1 MRPFSYMTKRFEID
15 PRLKIIA
22 NHFGFQAQAE
32 KAIEEM
38 AELMV
43 EIRHLRKRSE
53 TSAYDYVRFIEE
65 LADVKIMIDQLVYL
79 VRQGEEC
86 AGSFDLQTEYKIE
99 RTLRRVEAEK
109 EDA

>member
-1 MRPFSYMTKRFEID
+1 MKDID
-15 PRLKIIA
+15 PRLKVIA
-22 NHFGFQAQAE
+22 KHFGFQAQAE

-43 EIRHLRKRSE
+43 EIKHLNSRSE
-53 TSAYDYVRFIEE
+53 SSAYDYVRFIEE
-65 LADVKIMIDQLVYL
+65 LADVKIMIDQLVFL

-86 AGSFDLQTEYKIE
+86 ADSFDLQTEYKIE

-109 EDA
+109 EDV

>member
-1 MRPFSYMTKRFEID
+1 MKDID
-15 PRLKIIA
+15 PRLKVIA

-43 EIRHLRKRSE
+43 EIRHLKKRSE
-53 TSAYDYVRFIEE
+53 HAADDYTRFIEE
-65 LADVKIMIDQLVYL
+65 LVDVKIMIDQLVYL
-79 VRQGEEC
+79 ARQDEEC
-86 AGSFDLQTEYKIE
+86 ADSFDLQTEYKIE

-109 EDA
+109 EDI